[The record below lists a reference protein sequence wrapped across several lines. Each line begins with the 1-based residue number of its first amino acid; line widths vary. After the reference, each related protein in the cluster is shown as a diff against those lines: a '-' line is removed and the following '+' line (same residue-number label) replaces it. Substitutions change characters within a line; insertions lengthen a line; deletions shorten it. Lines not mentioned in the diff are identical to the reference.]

1 MIDKANKS
9 QKFTQKLTKE
19 DYTKIN
25 QIIEQIEADPKS
37 FDFLEPVD
45 TVALGLDD
53 YLTIIKN
60 PMDIS
65 TIKVI

>member
-1 MIDKANKS
+1 MTDKIIKATKV
-9 QKFTQKLTKE
+9 TQKLNKD
-19 DYTKIN
+19 DYVKIN
-25 QIIEQIEADPKS
+25 QIIELIEADPKS

-45 TVALGLDD
+45 TVALGLVD

-65 TIKVI
+65 TVKVT